1 LPEIIQSYEIKNI
14 VVAIANVNSKVLTE
28 LNDICRLMNVQ
39 LTRVPSTSELIS
51 GKIYLKDLESLSEE
65 DLIGRTQIY
74 PDEKAIA
81 NFLRGKRI
89 LISGAGGS
97 IGSEIARQVHR
108 YSPSTVFMLDRDES
122 LLHSLQLSL
131 DGKGMLTSNNLI
143 LADIR
148 DAQRIDE
155 VFSETKPD
163 VVFHAAALKHLSI
176 LEMYPQEAEKTNVAG
191 TENIARAAISSGVS
205 CLVNIST
212 DKATPPV
219 SVLGKS
225 KKKSEEIVKAYGL
238 TSSENPRFLSVRFG
252 NVLGSRGSVLEAFK
266 YQISKGGPVVVT
278 DPEVK
283 RYFMT
288 IPEAVHLVL
297 EAGAKGKNGEVLV
310 LDMGVQISI
319 QDIAKKMITRSGKN
333 IEIVFSGLRAGEKI
347 AESLVD
353 DETLRPIT
361 PGSKVLRLQN

>member
-1 LPEIIQSYEIKNI
+1 
-14 VVAIANVNSKVLTE
+14 
-28 LNDICRLMNVQ
+28 
-39 LTRVPSTSELIS
+39 
-51 GKIYLKDLESLSEE
+51 
-65 DLIGRTQIY
+65 
-74 PDEKAIA
+74 
-81 NFLRGKRI
+81 
-89 LISGAGGS
+89 
-97 IGSEIARQVHR
+97 
-108 YSPSTVFMLDRDES
+108 
-122 LLHSLQLSL
+122 
-131 DGKGMLTSNNLI
+131 
-143 LADIR
+143 
-148 DAQRIDE
+148 
-155 VFSETKPD
+155 
-163 VVFHAAALKHLSI
+163 
-176 LEMYPQEAEKTNVAG
+176 
-191 TENIARAAISSGVS
+191 
-205 CLVNIST
+205 
-212 DKATPPV
+212 
-219 SVLGKS
+219 
-225 KKKSEEIVKAYGL
+225 
-238 TSSENPRFLSVRFG
+238 VRFG